1 MRHPDVIVRGVA
13 RLLLT
18 PSVVV
23 AVALVAKGY
32 AEVGDGFSAGMI
44 IALTIALQYVALGTS
59 AAERALPLLRFSPAL
74 VLGGLLLALATAF
87 FPLALGEPP
96 LSHRPGP
103 GESVTTVGTLELF
116 TPLAY
121 DVAIL
126 LLVVGVLTTML
137 HLLANAELLKDE
149 EVR

>member
-1 MRHPDVIVRGVA
+1 MVRHPDVIVRGVA

-18 PSVVV
+18 PSI
-23 AVALVAKGY
+23 AVAAALLVKGS

-44 IALTIALQYVALGTS
+44 ISLTISLQYVAMGTS
-59 AAERALPLLRFSPAL
+59 ATERTLPLLRFSPAL

-87 FPLALGEPP
+87 FPLAWGEPP
-96 LSHRPGP
+96 LSHKPGP
-103 GESVTTVGTLELF
+103 GESVPTVGTLELF
-116 TPLAY
+116 TPLAF

-126 LLVVGVLTTML
+126 LLVVGVLTTIL
-137 HLLANAELLKDE
+137 HQFANTEPEE

>member
-1 MRHPDVIVRGVA
+1 
-13 RLLLT
+13 
-18 PSVVV
+18 
-23 AVALVAKGY
+23 
-32 AEVGDGFSAGMI
+32 MI

-96 LSHRPGP
+96 LSHKPGP